1 MSPSRRCRDCDALF
15 SLAPPAGEVSKRR
28 PLFGHSLHVP
38 SPALALRPPP
48 NAAKKGHNQSLDKK
62 PGRKAMKSLA
72 AAVAAGLAFAASG
85 GVANAQISD
94 DVVKIGV
101 LTDMSSLYADA
112 TGKGSLV
119 AVQMAVDDYGGKVKG
134 KPVEVISA
142 DHQNKPDVGVNIA
155 RNWYDNDKV
164 DAIFDVPTSSVALP
178 ISMLTREKNRININS
193 GGGSSDITGAACSPN
208 TVHWTY
214 DTYALSNVAGK
225 AMVQRG
231 EDSWFFITADYA
243 FGAALERDAA
253 NVVKETG
260 GKVLGGVRH
269 PLNSSDFSSYLLQAQ
284 ASKAKVVA
292 LANAGGDTTNALKQ
306 ASEFGLMKGGQKLI
320 ALLLEITDVH
330 SLGLKDA
337 QGLILTDAFYW
348 DHDDETRAFSKR
360 FLDKVGNMPTMIQAG
375 LYSAT
380 MHYLKAI
387 EAIGTDEAP
396 KVMEQMRAMPINDF
410 FARNGKIR
418 IDGRMVHDMYLFE
431 VKKPEESKG
440 EWDLY
445 KLLAT
450 VPGDEA
456 FRPLD
461 KGGCPLVKTN

>member
-1 MSPSRRCRDCDALF
+1 MKPFATALAT
-15 SLAPPAGEVSKRR
+15 SLA
-28 PLFGHSLHVP
+28 
-38 SPALALRPPP
+38 
-48 NAAKKGHNQSLDKK
+48 
-62 PGRKAMKSLA
+62 LA
-72 AAVAAGLAFAASG
+72 ALSGAAH
-85 GVANAQISD
+85 AQGISD

-112 TGKGSLV
+112 TGKGSLA
-119 AVQMAVDDYGGKVKG
+119 AVQMAVEDYGGKVKG

-155 RNWYDNDKV
+155 RNWYDNEKV

-178 ISMLTREKNRININS
+178 VSALTREKNKININS
-193 GGGSSDITGAACSPN
+193 GGGSSDITGPACSPN

-225 AMVQRG
+225 AMVKRG
-231 EDSWFFITADYA
+231 ENTWFFITADYA
-243 FGAALERDAA
+243 FGMALERDAA
-253 NVVKETG
+253 NVVKESG
-260 GKVLGGVRH
+260 GTVVGDVRH
-269 PLNSSDFSSYLLQAQ
+269 PLNNSDFSSFLLQAQ
-284 ASKAKVVA
+284 ASNAKVVA
-292 LANAGGDTTNALKQ
+292 LANAGGDTQNALKQ
-306 ASEFGLMKGGQKLI
+306 ASEFGITPKQKMI
-320 ALLLEITDVH
+320 ALLQEITDTH
-330 SLGLKDA
+330 SLGIKA
-337 QGLILTDAFYW
+337 TQGLIVTDGFYW
-348 DHDDETRAFSKR
+348 NMNDETRAFSKR
-360 FLDKVGNMPTMIQAG
+360 FNDRVGHMPTMIQAG

-387 EAIGTDEAP
+387 EAVGTDEAP
-396 KVMEQMRAMPINDF
+396 KVMAQMRATPVNDF
-410 FARNGKIR
+410 FAHGGKIR

-445 KLLAT
+445 NLIAT

-461 KGGCPLVKTN
+461 KGGCPLVKGN

>member
-1 MSPSRRCRDCDALF
+1 M
-15 SLAPPAGEVSKRR
+15 E
-28 PLFGHSLHVP
+28 
-38 SPALALRPPP
+38 
-48 NAAKKGHNQSLDKK
+48 K
-62 PGRKAMKSLA
+62 PRELNTMKSLA
-72 AAVAAGLAFAASG
+72 AVVAAGLVLAASG
-85 GVANAQISD
+85 TAANAQISD

-101 LTDMSSLYADA
+101 LTDMSSLYADS
-112 TGKGSLV
+112 TGKGSV
-119 AVQMAVDDYGGKVKG
+119 AAVEMAVADYGGKVKG

-142 DHQNKPDVGVNIA
+142 DHQNKPDVGVAIA
-155 RNWYDNDKV
+155 RNWYDNEKV
-164 DAIFDVPTSSVALP
+164 DAILDVPTSSVALP
-178 ISMLTREKNRININS
+178 ISALTREKNKIHINS
-193 GGGSSDITGAACSPN
+193 GGGSSDITGPACSPN

-225 AMVQRG
+225 AMVKRG
-231 EDSWFFITADYA
+231 EDTWFFITADYA
-243 FGAALERDAA
+243 FGAALERDAS

-260 GKVLGGVRH
+260 GKVIGGVRH

-292 LANAGGDTTNALKQ
+292 LANAGGDTTTALKQ
-306 ASEFGLMKGGQKLI
+306 AAEFGITQGGQKMI
-320 ALLLEITDVH
+320 PLLEEITDTH
-330 SLGLKDA
+330 SLGLKEA
-337 QGLILTDAFYW
+337 QGLIVTDAFYW
-348 DHDDETRAFSKR
+348 DMNDETRAFSNR
-360 FLDKVGNMPTMIQAG
+360 FNAKVGHMPTMLQAG

-396 KVMEQMRAMPINDF
+396 KVMAQMRATPVNDF
-410 FARNGKIR
+410 FAKNGKIR

-445 KLLAT
+445 KLIAT
-450 VPGDEA
+450 IPGDEA

-461 KGGCPLVKTN
+461 KGGCPLVKMN

>member
-1 MSPSRRCRDCDALF
+1 MRR
-15 SLAPPAGEVSKRR
+15 
-28 PLFGHSLHVP
+28 
-38 SPALALRPPP
+38 
-48 NAAKKGHNQSLDKK
+48 
-62 PGRKAMKSLA
+62 LA
-72 AAVAAGLAFAASG
+72 ATFVAGVAFAALAG
-85 GVANAQISD
+85 PAGAQTISD

-112 TGKGSLV
+112 TGKGSV
-119 AVQMAVDDYGGKVKG
+119 TAVQMAVADYGGKVKG
-134 KPVEVISA
+134 KPVEVVYA
-142 DHQNKPDVGVNIA
+142 DHQNKPDVGVSIA
-155 RNWYDNDKV
+155 RNWYDNEKV
-164 DAIFDVPTSSVALP
+164 DAILDVPTSSVALP
-178 ISMLTREKNRININS
+178 ISALTREKNKININS
-193 GGGSSDITGAACSPN
+193 GGGSSDLTGPACSPN

-225 AMVQRG
+225 AMVKAG
-231 EDSWFFITADYA
+231 EDTWFFVTADYA
-243 FGAALERDAA
+243 FGQALERDAA
-253 NVVKETG
+253 AVVTGNG
-260 GKVLGGVRH
+260 GKVLGDVRA
-269 PLNSSDFSSYLLQAQ
+269 PLNTSDFSSFLLQAQ
-284 ASKAKVVA
+284 ASKAKVIG

-306 ASEFGLMKGGQKLI
+306 AAEFGIMPGQKMI
-320 ALLLEITDVH
+320 ALLMEITDVH
-330 SLGLKDA
+330 SLGIKA
-337 QGLILTDAFYW
+337 TQGLIVTDAFYW
-348 DHDDETRAFSKR
+348 DRDDESRAFSKR
-360 FLDKVGNMPTMIQAG
+360 FYDKVGHMPTMIQAG

-396 KVMEQMRAMPINDF
+396 KVMEQMRKMPINDF
-410 FARNGKIR
+410 FAKNGKIR

-445 KLLAT
+445 KLIAT

>member
-1 MSPSRRCRDCDALF
+1 
-15 SLAPPAGEVSKRR
+15 
-28 PLFGHSLHVP
+28 
-38 SPALALRPPP
+38 
-48 NAAKKGHNQSLDKK
+48 
-62 PGRKAMKSLA
+62 MKSLA
-72 AAVAAGLAFAASG
+72 AILVAGLAFAVSG
-85 GVANAQISD
+85 SAATAQISD

-101 LTDMSSLYADA
+101 LTDMSSLYADS

-119 AVQMAVDDYGGKVKG
+119 AVQMAVADYGGKVKG
-134 KPVEVISA
+134 KPIEVIVA

-155 RNWYDNDKV
+155 RNWYDNEKV

-178 ISMLTREKNRININS
+178 VSALTREKNKININS
-193 GGGSSDITGAACSPN
+193 GGGSSDITGVACSPN

-225 AMVQRG
+225 AMVKRG
-231 EDSWFFITADYA
+231 EDTWFFVTADYA
-243 FGAALERDAA
+243 FGMARERDAA
-253 NVVKETG
+253 NVVKESG
-260 GKVLGGVRH
+260 GKVLGDVRH
-269 PLNSSDFSSYLLQAQ
+269 PLNSSDFSSFLLQAQ
-284 ASKAKVVA
+284 ASKAKVIA

-306 ASEFGLMKGGQKLI
+306 ASEFGITKGGQKMI
-320 ALLLEITDVH
+320 ALLQEITDTH
-330 SLGLKDA
+330 SLGA
-337 QGLILTDAFYW
+337 RETQGLIVTDAFYW
-348 DHDDETRAFSKR
+348 DMNDETRAFSKR
-360 FLDKVGNMPTMIQAG
+360 FNEKVGHMPTMIQAG

-396 KVMEQMRAMPINDF
+396 KVMAQMRATPINDF
-410 FARNGKIR
+410 FAKDGKIR

-431 VKKPEESKG
+431 VKKPEESKN

>member
-1 MSPSRRCRDCDALF
+1 
-15 SLAPPAGEVSKRR
+15 
-28 PLFGHSLHVP
+28 
-38 SPALALRPPP
+38 
-48 NAAKKGHNQSLDKK
+48 
-62 PGRKAMKSLA
+62 MKSVA
-72 AAVAAGLAFAASG
+72 ALVAAGLAFAVSG
-85 GVANAQISD
+85 TAANAQISD

-112 TGKGSLV
+112 TGKGSLA
-119 AVQMAVDDYGGKVKG
+119 AVQMAVADYGGKVKG
-134 KPVEVISA
+134 KPVEVVSA

-155 RNWYDNDKV
+155 RNWYDNEKV

-178 ISMLTREKNRININS
+178 VSALTREKNKININS
-193 GGGSSDITGAACSPN
+193 GGGSSDITGVACSPN

-225 AMVQRG
+225 AMVKQG
-231 EDSWFFITADYA
+231 ADTWFFITADYA
-243 FGAALERDAA
+243 FGMALERDAA
-253 NVVKETG
+253 NVVKESG
-260 GKVLGGVRH
+260 GKVLGDVRH
-269 PLNSSDFSSYLLQAQ
+269 PLNSSDFSSFVLQAQ

-306 ASEFGLMKGGQKLI
+306 ASEFGITKGGQKLI
-320 ALLLEITDVH
+320 ALLLEITDAH
-330 SLGLKDA
+330 SLGTKEA
-337 QGLILTDAFYW
+337 QGLIVTDAFYW
-348 DHDDETRAFSKR
+348 DMNDETRAFSKR
-360 FLDKVGNMPTMIQAG
+360 FNEKVGHMPTMIQAG

-396 KVMEQMRAMPINDF
+396 KVMAQMRATPINDF
-410 FARNGKIR
+410 FAKNGKIR

-445 KLLAT
+445 KLIAT

>member
-1 MSPSRRCRDCDALF
+1 
-15 SLAPPAGEVSKRR
+15 
-28 PLFGHSLHVP
+28 
-38 SPALALRPPP
+38 
-48 NAAKKGHNQSLDKK
+48 
-62 PGRKAMKSLA
+62 MKSLA
-72 AAVAAGLAFAASG
+72 ATLLAGLALAASG
-85 GVANAQISD
+85 GHSNAQISD

-112 TGKGSLV
+112 TGKGSLA
-119 AVQMAVDDYGGKVKG
+119 AVQMAVADYGGKVKG

-142 DHQNKPDVGVNIA
+142 DHQNKPDVGVSIA
-155 RNWYDNDKV
+155 RNWYDNEKV

-178 ISMLTREKNRININS
+178 ISALTREKNKININS
-193 GGGSSDITGAACSPN
+193 GGGTSDLTGVACSPN

-214 DTYALSNVAGK
+214 DTYSLSNVAGK
-225 AMVQRG
+225 AMVKRG
-231 EDSWFFITADYA
+231 EDTWFFVTADYA
-243 FGAALERDAA
+243 FGMALERDAA
-253 NVVKETG
+253 NVVKESG
-260 GKVLGGVRH
+260 GKVLGDVRH
-269 PLNSSDFSSYLLQAQ
+269 PLNSSDFSSFLLQAQ
-284 ASKAKVVA
+284 ASNAKVIA

-306 ASEFGLMKGGQKLI
+306 AAEFGITQGGQKMI

-330 SLGLKDA
+330 SLGVKA
-337 QGLILTDAFYW
+337 TQGLIVTDAFYW
-348 DHDDETRAFSKR
+348 DRDDETRAFSNR
-360 FLDKVGNMPTMIQAG
+360 FNEKVGHMPTMIQAG

-387 EAIGTDEAP
+387 EAIGTDDSQ
-396 KVMEQMRAMPINDF
+396 KVMAQMREMPVSDF
-410 FARNGKIR
+410 FTRNGKIR

-431 VKKPEESKG
+431 VKTPEESKG

-461 KGGCPLVKTN
+461 KGNCPLVKTN

>member
-1 MSPSRRCRDCDALF
+1 
-15 SLAPPAGEVSKRR
+15 
-28 PLFGHSLHVP
+28 
-38 SPALALRPPP
+38 
-48 NAAKKGHNQSLDKK
+48 
-62 PGRKAMKSLA
+62 MKSIA
-72 AAVAAGLAFAASG
+72 AAVAAGLAVALSG
-85 GVANAQISD
+85 GAAQAQISD

-112 TGKGSLV
+112 TGKGSLA
-119 AVQMAVDDYGGKVKG
+119 AVQMAVEDYGGKVKG
-134 KPVEVISA
+134 KPVEVVAA
-142 DHQNKPDVGVNIA
+142 DHQNKPDVGVSIA

-178 ISMLTREKNRININS
+178 ISALTREKNKININS
-193 GGGSSDITGAACSPN
+193 GGGSSDITGVACSPN

-225 AMVQRG
+225 AMVKRG
-231 EDSWFFITADYA
+231 EDTWFFVTADYA
-243 FGAALERDAA
+243 FGMALERDAA
-253 NVVKETG
+253 NVVKESG
-260 GKVLGGVRH
+260 GKVLGDVRH
-269 PLNSSDFSSYLLQAQ
+269 PLNSSDFSSFLLQAQ

-306 ASEFGLMKGGQKLI
+306 ASEFGLVEGGQKMI
-320 ALLLEITDVH
+320 ALLQEITDTH
-330 SLGLKDA
+330 ALGPKA
-337 QGLILTDAFYW
+337 TQGLIVTDAFSW
-348 DHDDETRAFSKR
+348 DMNDETRAFSNR
-360 FLDKVGNMPTMIQAG
+360 FNKIVGHMPTMIQAG

-387 EAIGTDEAP
+387 EAIGSDEAP
-396 KVMEQMRAMPINDF
+396 KVMAQMRATPINDF
-410 FARNGKIR
+410 FAKGGKIR

-431 VKKPEESKG
+431 VKKPSESKN

-445 KLLAT
+445 KLIAT

-461 KGGCPLVKTN
+461 KGGCPLVTH

>member
-1 MSPSRRCRDCDALF
+1 
-15 SLAPPAGEVSKRR
+15 
-28 PLFGHSLHVP
+28 
-38 SPALALRPPP
+38 
-48 NAAKKGHNQSLDKK
+48 
-62 PGRKAMKSLA
+62 MKSLA
-72 AAVAAGLAFAASG
+72 TLAAAGIAIAALTTAAS
-85 GVANAQISD
+85 AQQISD

-112 TGKGSLV
+112 TGKGSLA
-119 AVQMAVDDYGGKVKG
+119 AVQMAVEDYGGNVKG

-142 DHQNKPDVGVNIA
+142 DHQNKPDIGIAIA
-155 RNWYDNDKV
+155 RNWYDNEKV

-178 ISMLTREKNRININS
+178 VSALTREKNKININS

-225 AMVQRG
+225 AMVKRG
-231 EDSWFFITADYA
+231 EDTWFFITADYA
-243 FGAALERDAA
+243 FGMALERDAA
-253 NVVKETG
+253 NVVKESG
-260 GKVLGGVRH
+260 GKVLGDVRH
-269 PLNSSDFSSYLLQAQ
+269 PLNNPDFSSFLLQAQ

-292 LANAGGDTTNALKQ
+292 LANAGGDTQNALKQ
-306 ASEFGLMKGGQKLI
+306 ASEFGIVQGGQKTI
-320 ALLLEITDVH
+320 ALLQEITDTH
-330 SLGLKDA
+330 SLGINA
-337 QGLILTDAFYW
+337 TQGLIVTDGFYW
-348 DHDDETRAFSKR
+348 DMNDETRAFSKR
-360 FLDKVGNMPTMIQAG
+360 FNDRVGHMPSMIQAG

-387 EAIGTDEAP
+387 EAIGTDEAS
-396 KVMEQMRAMPINDF
+396 KVMAQMRATPVNDF
-410 FARNGKIR
+410 FAKNGKIR

-431 VKKPEESKG
+431 VKKPQEKG

-445 KLLAT
+445 NLIAA

>member
-1 MSPSRRCRDCDALF
+1 
-15 SLAPPAGEVSKRR
+15 
-28 PLFGHSLHVP
+28 
-38 SPALALRPPP
+38 
-48 NAAKKGHNQSLDKK
+48 
-62 PGRKAMKSLA
+62 MKSLS
-72 AAVAAGLAFAASG
+72 AVIAAGLVLAVSG
-85 GVANAQISD
+85 GAANAQISD

-112 TGKGSLV
+112 TGKGSLA
-119 AVQMAVDDYGGKVKG
+119 AVQMAVADYGGKAKG
-134 KPVEVISA
+134 KPVEVIYA

-155 RNWYDNDKV
+155 RSWYDNDKV

-178 ISMLTREKNRININS
+178 ISALTREKNRININS
-193 GGGSSDITGAACSPN
+193 GGGSSDITGVACSPN

-214 DTYALSNVAGK
+214 DTYSLSNVAGK

-231 EDSWFFITADYA
+231 EDTWFFVTADYA
-243 FGAALERDAA
+243 FGMALERDAA
-253 NVVKETG
+253 NVVKESG
-260 GKVLGGVRH
+260 GKVLGDVRH
-269 PLNSSDFSSYLLQAQ
+269 PLNSSDFSSFLLQAQ
-284 ASKAKVVA
+284 ASKANVIA

-306 ASEFGLMKGGQKLI
+306 AAEFGITQGGQKMI
-320 ALLLEITDVH
+320 ALLQEITDTH
-330 SLGLKDA
+330 ALGIKA
-337 QGLILTDAFYW
+337 TQGLIVTDAFYW
-348 DHDDETRAFSKR
+348 DMNDETRAFSKR
-360 FLDKVGNMPTMIQAG
+360 FNEKVGHMPTMIQAG

-387 EAIGTDEAP
+387 DAIGTDEAP
-396 KVMEQMRAMPINDF
+396 KVMAQMRETPINDF
-410 FARNGKIR
+410 FARNGRIR

-461 KGGCPLVKTN
+461 KGGCPLVKTH

>member
-1 MSPSRRCRDCDALF
+1 
-15 SLAPPAGEVSKRR
+15 
-28 PLFGHSLHVP
+28 
-38 SPALALRPPP
+38 
-48 NAAKKGHNQSLDKK
+48 
-62 PGRKAMKSLA
+62 MKSLA
-72 AAVAAGLAFAASG
+72 AAFAAGLAFAACSG
-85 GVANAQISD
+85 AANAQISD

-112 TGKGSLV
+112 TGKGSLA
-119 AVQMAVDDYGGKVKG
+119 AVEMAVADYGGKVKG
-134 KPVEVISA
+134 KPVQVISA

-155 RNWYDNDKV
+155 RNWYDNEKV

-178 ISMLTREKNRININS
+178 ISALTREKNKININS
-193 GGGSSDITGAACSPN
+193 GGGSSDITGVACSPN

-243 FGAALERDAA
+243 FGMALERDAA
-253 NVVKETG
+253 NVVKENG
-260 GKVLGGVRH
+260 GKVLGDVRH

-306 ASEFGLMKGGQKLI
+306 AAEFGVMKGGQKLI

-337 QGLILTDAFYW
+337 QGLIVTDAFYW
-348 DHDDETRAFSKR
+348 DRDDETRAFSNR
-360 FLDKVGNMPTMIQAG
+360 FLAKVGHMPTMIQAG

-396 KVMEQMRAMPINDF
+396 KVMAQMRAMPINDF
-410 FARNGKIR
+410 FTHDGKIR

-445 KLLAT
+445 NLIAT

>member
-1 MSPSRRCRDCDALF
+1 
-15 SLAPPAGEVSKRR
+15 
-28 PLFGHSLHVP
+28 
-38 SPALALRPPP
+38 
-48 NAAKKGHNQSLDKK
+48 
-62 PGRKAMKSLA
+62 MKSLA

-119 AVQMAVDDYGGKVKG
+119 AVQMAVDDYGGKVRG